1 MRCELCN
8 APLTTAEMT
17 GGDGLCKNCVE
28 KTAKVEAMLCGDVMP
43 RKRGNVL
50 LEAHEVINGQR
61 QDRYGNPEDS
71 FRVIA
76 KLWSTW
82 IGKELFPR
90 DVAML
95 MALLK
100 VARARYGAGHR
111 DSYVYGCG
119 YLALAADMAEDDKDA

>member
-1 MRCELCN
+1 MADGTRCELCYT
-8 APLTTAEMT
+8 PLSAGEMAAGT
-17 GGDGLCKNCVE
+17 GLCSSCVE
-28 KTAKVEAMLCGDVMP
+28 KATGKKIVT

-100 VARARYGAGHR
+100 VAREKHGAGKT
-111 DSYVYGCG
+111 DNYVDGCG
-119 YLALAADMAEDDKDA
+119 YLALAADMAGSKDA